1 MIKWKHL
8 KKNHQTVLVTSLERA
23 IWNWLDTYPE
33 EFKDL
38 HLKRPNAEL
47 SDNCEKLFEH
57 LDQFYE
63 KQKAKAQYIWP
74 LQMMLLVLCPIILE
88 ELAYSIEKNGPC
100 SQEHLKK
107 KLFLA
112 SLKKSLAGHHTG
124 SKQASE
130 AAAVIA
136 FVKLCKAA
144 TYINN
149 KVKKKKSTVVYN

>member
-1 MIKWKHL
+1 
-8 KKNHQTVLVTSLERA
+8 VLVTSIERA
-23 IWNWLDTYPE
+23 IWNWLDTYPDE
-33 EFKDL
+33 YKDL
-38 HLKRPNAEL
+38 HLKRPNAEATI

-63 KQKAKAQYIWP
+63 KQKGKAQYIWP
-74 LQMMLLVLCPIILE
+74 LQMMLLVLCPIIFE
-88 ELAYSIEKNGPC
+88 QLAYSIEKNGPC

-107 KLFLA
+107 KLFLD
-112 SLKKSLAGHHTG
+112 SLKKALAGHHAG
-124 SKQASE
+124 SKQSSE

-149 KVKKKKSTVVYN
+149 KVPFLIKKYIIVYV

>member
-1 MIKWKHL
+1 M
-8 KKNHQTVLVTSLERA
+8 TSLERA

-107 KLFLA
+107 KLFLD

-149 KVKKKKSTVVYN
+149 KVKKRQILVNN

>member
-1 MIKWKHL
+1 M
-8 KKNHQTVLVTSLERA
+8 TSIERA
-23 IWNWLDTYPE
+23 IWNWLDTYPDE
-33 EFKDL
+33 YKDL

-63 KQKAKAQYIWP
+63 KQKAKSQSIWP
-74 LQMMLLVLCPIILE
+74 LQMMLLVLCPIIFE
-88 ELAYSIEKNGPC
+88 QLAYSIEKNGPLFP
-100 SQEHLKK
+100 EHLKK
-107 KLFLA
+107 KIFLD
-112 SLKKSLAGHHTG
+112 SLKKALAGHHAG
-124 SKQASE
+124 SKQSSE

-149 KVKKKKSTVVYN
+149 KVQYYFNKIYLLNLEF